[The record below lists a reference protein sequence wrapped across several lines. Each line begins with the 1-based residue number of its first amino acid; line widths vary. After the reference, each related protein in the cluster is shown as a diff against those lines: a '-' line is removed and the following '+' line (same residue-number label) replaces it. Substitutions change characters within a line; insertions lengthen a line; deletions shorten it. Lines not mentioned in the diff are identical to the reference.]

1 MLPVL
6 FYFVPVSILLKTS
19 LMKIAIIQPD
29 TVWESKKENFNRLD
43 NQISSLDSDTDLIIL
58 PEMFNTGFSMNPME
72 LAESPHSETFKWMS
86 GISASR
92 QAGIGG
98 TYIVK
103 IRNKFFN
110 RWVFVTPNSI
120 IRTYDKR
127 HLFSPTGENLH
138 FTAGKRPLVFK
149 YNEFR
154 ISATI
159 CYDLRFPVWCR
170 NTGKYDLLINS
181 ANWPDARR
189 DVWITLLKARA
200 LENQCYV
207 AGANRVGTDGNGY
220 SYSGESI
227 IIDPKG
233 RILASGSR
241 KEECVI
247 SAVLDLNEL
256 RDFRKKFPVLRDA
269 DKFRIYP

>member
-1 MLPVL
+1 MPVL
-6 FYFVPVSILLKTS
+6 FYFMSVSILSKQEF
-19 LMKIAIIQPD
+19 MKIAIIQPD
-29 TVWESKKENFNRLD
+29 TIWESKKENFSRLD
-43 NQISSLDSDTDLIIL
+43 KQISSLDSDTDLIIL
-58 PEMFNTGFSMNPME
+58 PEMFNTGFSMNPLR
-72 LAESPHSETFKWMS
+72 LAESPHSETFNWMS
-86 GISASR
+86 GIAASR

-98 TYIVK
+98 SYIVR
-103 IRNKFFN
+103 IRNNFYN
-110 RWVFVTPNSI
+110 RWVFVAPDSSTRI
-120 IRTYDKR
+120 YDKR
-127 HLFSPTGENLH
+127 HLFSPTGENMH
-138 FTAGKRPLVFK
+138 FTAGKKPLVFK
-149 YNEFR
+149 FHQLR

-159 CYDLRFPVWCR
+159 CYDLRFPVWSR
-170 NTGKYDLLINS
+170 NTNKYDLLINS

-200 LENQCYV
+200 IENQCYV

-233 RILASGSR
+233 MILASGSR

-247 SAVLDLNEL
+247 SAVLNLSEL

-269 DKFRIYP
+269 DKFRIDP